1 MTLKNNEFVFDR
13 SNMKHKVNGVEKDS
27 DSINGI
33 RRMPI
38 ENLNNVNIEIIMDE
52 FSIEFF
58 INGLSASFQVFNDFD
73 ADKLSLNIKASNCE
87 YIKSSLK

>member
-1 MTLKNNEFVFDR
+1 
-13 SNMKHKVNGVEKDS
+13 
-27 DSINGI
+27 
-33 RRMPI
+33 
-38 ENLNNVNIEIIMDE
+38 MDE